1 MAAKDYK
8 ICCGMFKAYIAK
20 TSKKIPNLML
30 DDRREVSEEEVL
42 SLIDWYME
50 SKNIEESKSEEDF
63 HGLYFKSNRMEGKR
77 IKILIEDM

>member
-20 TSKKIPNLML
+20 PSKKDPNLML
-30 DDRREVSEEEVL
+30 DDRREISEEEVL
-42 SLIDWYME
+42 SLIDWYM
-50 SKNIEESKSEEDF
+50 ESKSEEDF
-63 HGLYFKSNRMEGKR
+63 HGLYFKSNRMEGKH